1 MNTILVIFVTVTGGL
16 VVGQPTRAPYC
27 VRQLNECVCELNNGK
42 MIDLHHF
49 DVGNVLK
56 PA

>member
-1 MNTILVIFVTVTGGL
+1 MNTILVIFVTVIGGL